1 MATINYPITRLPN
14 PRSLRCFFFGKS
26 FERLVEQGDRAGI
39 DLRRTAEGYGL
50 TVTVGFYLAAK
61 PTR

>member
-1 MATINYPITRLPN
+1 MTWTASWTSAPATAR
-14 PRSLRCFFFGKS
+14 PREAVFQEV
-26 FERLVEQGDRAGI
+26 ERLVEQGDRAGI

-61 PTR
+61 PTG